1 MSLSTLRVLQF
12 YEINA
17 QTHTHTHTHT
27 NAHKKTDK
35 LKIKTMSIQLLPQYG
50 CFARGGS

>member
-17 QTHTHTHTHT
+17 QTHTHTHT

-35 LKIKTMSIQLLPQYG
+35 LKIKTMSIQLPPQYG